1 MTKYFVLILF
11 PTGSQADPFSPTT
24 RPVFTRLILLDHP
37 FSPSVFSL
45 DPFSRFLLTRFLLL
59 SYSIVFSLSR
69 GVEPSYLKMLLAVQP
84 PGLRA
89 SAP

>member
-1 MTKYFVLILF
+1 
-11 PTGSQADPFSPTT
+11 
-24 RPVFTRLILLDHP
+24 
-37 FSPSVFSL
+37 
-45 DPFSRFLLTRFLLL
+45 
-59 SYSIVFSLSR
+59 LSR